1 MEAVAPRPPSAHGP
15 SARLRSAAL
24 FALAL
29 AALAAAAC
37 APSPNRG
44 TWRGDFAGSLS
55 GVVEFRID
63 ARGDELTGAIEGETS
78 DGAPFTAEMEGR
90 IEGEHFYATFEGAG
104 RAELY
109 RVPFTGF
116 MRGRLGAGTAEGDWE
131 AEVRARGGKLTGTW
145 SVEQVALE

>member
-1 MEAVAPRPPSAHGP
+1 MEAALPRPRFGRRPSVRPFA
-15 SARLRSAAL
+15 AAL
-24 FALAL
+24 VALVAL
-29 AALAAAAC
+29 TSAAC

-63 ARGDELTGAIEGETS
+63 ARGDELTGAIEGETA

-90 IEGEHFYATFEGAG
+90 IEGDHFYATFEGAG

-116 MRGRLGAGTAEGDWE
+116 MRGRLGAGAAEGEWE
-131 AEVRARGGKLTGTW
+131 AEVRARGGRLTGTW
-145 SVEQVALE
+145 VVEQVALE